1 MADFPVNFVKQFV
14 FCFFWCLIPFREL
27 QKHITETKNSTSD

>member
-14 FCFFWCLIPFREL
+14 SCFLIPFREL